1 MKNCGWIVS
10 SWATAL
16 LLGLPVLALIFSAF
30 SADGDLFRHLA
41 DTVLFDYLANTLGLV
56 VGVVLLSLLF
66 GVPTA
71 WLVAMCQV
79 PGRRALQWAL
89 MLPMAM
95 PSYIVAYVYTDL
107 LDYSGPLQAGLRTL
121 FEWSR
126 PADYWFPAIRSLG
139 GAAWVL
145 ALVLFPYVYLLA
157 RASFL
162 EQSVSLIHSS
172 RLLGCTPWQSFRRL
186 SLPLARPAIMV
197 AVSLVAM
204 ETLADF
210 ATVHFF
216 SINTLTTAVYDTWLG
231 YGSLATA
238 AKLSCMML
246 LAVVLLIALERRSRQ
261 RQQVFQKSM
270 GHEQPLRYP
279 LKGVSRW
286 LAGLWCWGL
295 VLAGFGL
302 PFVILLDYG
311 VRYFELSWT
320 PEFVRFA
327 GNSLLI
333 SALTALLAMGIAL
346 LLGFFR
352 RLDGGVKSLLPLR
365 IAAMGYAMPGTV
377 LAIGVLVPLTALDFG
392 INDLAEWLGGQGPGL
407 LLTGTLTAIVFGYL
421 VRFVAIAIGS
431 VESSMGKISPS
442 LDMAARSLGQGD
454 GGMLRRVH
462 LPLVRRGLFAG
473 AMLVFIE
480 SMKEL
485 PAALLLRPFNFDTL
499 ATHVYQFVSDEMLER
514 GALGAIVIVLVGLLP
529 LIWVNRSLDSQG
541 H

>member
-1 MKNCGWIVS
+1 MKNFGWIAS

-16 LLGLPVLALIFSAF
+16 LLGLPVLALIFSAL
-30 SADGDLFRHLA
+30 SADGDLFRHLV
-41 DTVLFDYLANTLGLV
+41 DTVLLDYLRNTSGLV
-56 VGVVLLSLLF
+56 LGVVLLSLLF

-107 LDYSGPLQAGLRTL
+107 LDYSGPLQAGLRAL
-121 FEWSR
+121 FDWQS

-172 RLLGCTPWQSFRRL
+172 RLLGCTPWQSFCRL

-197 AVSLVAM
+197 GASLVAM

-216 SINTLTTAVYDTWLG
+216 AINTLTTAIYDTWLG

-238 AKLSCMML
+238 ARLSCLML

-270 GHEQPLRYP
+270 GHEQPLRYL
-279 LKGVSRW
+279 LKGANRL
-286 LAGLWCWGL
+286 LAGLSRTR
-295 VLAGFGL
+295 AQFG
-302 PFVILLDYG
+302 VQMILQLG
-311 VRYFELSWT
+311 GYFADT
-320 PEFVRFA
+320 
-327 GNSLLI
+327 
-333 SALTALLAMGIAL
+333 
-346 LLGFFR
+346 
-352 RLDGGVKSLLPLR
+352 
-365 IAAMGYAMPGTV
+365 GT
-377 LAIGVLVPLTALDFG
+377 G
-392 INDLAEWLGGQGPGL
+392 LAELRGAFLSERGSAMQQVLNRAVARGEVDPAKLTPRVVAVPFDLFRQEL
-407 LLTGTLTAIVFGYL
+407 LMTLKAVPDEVAEGIVDEVF
-421 VRFVAIAIGS
+421 
-431 VESSMGKISPS
+431 
-442 LDMAARSLGQGD
+442 
-454 GGMLRRVH
+454 
-462 LPLVRRGLFAG
+462 LPLVLTRPAGRG
-473 AMLVFIE
+473 
-480 SMKEL
+480 
-485 PAALLLRPFNFDTL
+485 
-499 ATHVYQFVSDEMLER
+499 
-514 GALGAIVIVLVGLLP
+514 
-529 LIWVNRSLDSQG
+529 
-541 H
+541 